1 MSQISSRCVGIY
13 MCMISHGKSGWLFIF
28 IICKYGDILDG
39 VGILVTF
46 PGKAYLLCIN
56 VSSPPRLG
64 VYGILC
70 CIHLVRLRVL
80 LKMSLYSGNR
90 FCIYLV
96 DLVVVSFVSCM
107 FMIAV
112 FVGVLFMRLC
122 KFGRV
127 VLSDD
132 AFQVIMLVL

>member
-1 MSQISSRCVGIY
+1 M
-13 MCMISHGKSGWLFIF
+13 
-28 IICKYGDILDG
+28 ICKYGDILDG
-39 VGILVTF
+39 VGILVIF

-56 VSSPPRLG
+56 VSKPPLLG

-70 CIHLVRLRVL
+70 CMHLVRVCVL

-96 DLVVVSFVSCM
+96 DLVAVSFVSCM

-132 AFQVIMLVL
+132 AFQVIMLVLRLVSRFGLGVGVGMFGGGWGMRVFI

>member
-1 MSQISSRCVGIY
+1 MVRVGDF
-13 MCMISHGKSGWLFIF
+13 FIF
-28 IICKYGDILDG
+28 IICRYEDILAG
-39 VGILVTF
+39 VGILVIF
-46 PGKAYLLCIN
+46 SGKVYLLCIS
-56 VSSPPRLG
+56 VSRPPLLG

-70 CIHLVRLRVL
+70 CVHLVRVCML

-96 DLVVVSFVSCM
+96 DLVAVGFVSCM
-107 FMIAV
+107 YMIAV